1 MGVETRK
8 PPLPAPTESSTLQTS
23 GGSGEE
29 ADLATDISRR
39 TDHTSY
45 SVPEDGSPVTIP
57 TKKRRDSREKGRESG
72 LTHASQHSQ
81 TSLLIEYFE
90 GGKGPNVHSRP
101 SVRVKVTPS
110 AARKIKDTNEHVQVT
125 ASKGSRKPS
134 YTRRISLGPRS
145 TGERQATESPDDKS
159 ISSYTSAAE
168 ESSLAHR
175 YPPVEVEIVQRDQ
188 DSDLS
193 GPILA
198 REERYTHV
206 NPSDIS
212 SMPPDSMLEGN
223 TGSVT
228 PRRGS
233 RSTSREAVVTT
244 DTLKAPSRRRSRSLS
259 KERLAHKAMEKL
271 AARPREV
278 SREKHKHSSKTRS
291 RSGSHDQP
299 TEDVKSRRRRSSKG
313 YKEEELAS
321 GAESSLLTAS
331 QLSPR
336 RESGD
341 QYSFRS
347 GTSKSSINANPRLL
361 ETVENAIRRLIM
373 PELETLKQEQKMQQ
387 SRQKFD
393 RDSRGSMDSGRSGSR
408 TDLTRKL
415 SKHASAPDVSAK
427 PKVFLNRDEHNA
439 GTLLSG
445 DSIKGRKESRRDRY
459 SDSPSERRSERD
471 ISEETVIRD
480 GEKSSRKGSKEHRLR
495 DAAAGATAGG
505 ILTAAALNH
514 HDLKHHDSRSSIDRE
529 KRRRR
534 RSKGSRSR
542 SASIAESTEEI
553 FNKHDVPPM
562 PMRSDIHS
570 SDVTRDS
577 ILSEQTEGTLGT
589 LATLS
594 PSEERIHIAEIRQV
608 SRGSPREILSPAS
621 RTPTRTPQDIRRPGL
636 GTHHGNVAQGDLA
649 EAGPLNDRG
658 FRDDE
663 HHSRLTEAGIVGTAA
678 GKADLTAHNLSDRN
692 DLYDRR
698 EFTYQQES
706 RGLSPIQSVSS
717 RQESE
722 INRQSIGHKGSMPS
736 LKQHSKKGSAASMR
750 SLMSPVSVDMTRSN
764 RPKGINFEPGE
775 DVLAQLRDSEFAEG
789 EYSDKD
795 PAMDEWLEQ
804 EHEKNDRYRD
814 SGSYRDSMIDYKH
827 MTNYTDDSM
836 DAPYLDKVTAAQERR
851 TVAAGRNPD
860 YRSTPVAVESA
871 VASLLET
878 SVISS
883 KQGDRSFAGS
893 REQDR
898 TEADAERAMA
908 HGSREQLHEHQAKA
922 SSERLSAKDSPR
934 QSIAKSLDDREE
946 QIPMGASGL
955 PVADDPIPE
964 IGHGLHSDSEIS
976 TNPSIIQGPMGGY
989 QSDNLD
995 HWPNKATPPQVKRE
1009 FLSRSKDSSA
1019 HDSLKAAA
1027 AGFLSA
1033 ATLASGRGSAEEL
1046 EKARGMSIHDDHQ
1059 PRVQD
1064 EYETSTKSGFSPIRE
1079 PYMLGGGVPSPPK
1092 DEGYISGPQPG
1103 AGSPEISFRDAKA
1116 FNDRGLGGMSED
1128 EDPFISRGH
1137 DRHLSTNSHGL
1148 AHGMGSPL
1156 YDSATGAGIDRIQSK
1171 DIVALMDHVSDHSH
1185 PVIRSVPSYLL
1196 TRYQLT
1202 VRDAQRNARDT
1213 EILVTLVRS
1222 AAETRNYFE
1231 DMKKFIAE
1239 QDDILVDV
1247 GNKQHDRT
1255 IQKIVIGGPRPQP
1268 VGRSK
1273 YQRRSSTEDDAE
1285 DSPAKRRNVF
1295 RRVLKGLSSRN
1306 QDDIS
1311 KIEDM
1316 LVQLLGEVEDLK
1328 VAQGVRHGGEDT
1340 RADSLNSYN
1349 NNMRA
1354 AGPDGYEPEGQAGT
1368 GSTGQSGYFS
1378 NPPSREASAMRNRDS
1393 RRGSQNRVSTV
1404 LEADEELDPHEQE
1417 VLKNHDN
1424 QLLTPTRDNARA
1436 GSVPL
1441 GTPPQTQIQVGTQS
1455 NEHTPRTA
1463 TDKSRKHKS
1472 SSSSFFPKISRW
1484 SRTTASSFGDNL
1496 RNSMERRQQRP
1507 FSEASRSGEDLQQ
1520 YETNDHYD
1528 PIGDDR
1534 LRSNDS
1540 LENDDIARDMVQETR
1555 PPSPLIPSQVSE
1567 DPKYQAHRN
1576 SLNLQ
1581 HPQPRPGPTH
1591 RYQHHLE
1598 SQAQNFGSRSPI
1610 SPTSDTFGSDPT
1622 LARFVPGATNRYSGL
1637 AGHLSP
1643 ISDAGYSEKS
1653 GSGKAAAPPRP
1664 PKLKDDGPLIPSGPS
1679 RPPKV
1684 ASKDNRPTFASPLST
1699 EHLQPEQQRLSNGS
1713 AYDSVSQRSACRV
1726 KALELTVSHRRK
1738 THHALPLVLPCSASL
1753 LAQGLLPLLAAT
1765 AQIRKASSGID
1776 IVHRPIKYLHRT
1788 GRLTSRYMFNMHTA
1802 EPLILR
1808 AIDST
1813 IQREWSRYGRGKR
1826 GQ

>member
-29 ADLATDISRR
+29 ADLATDVSRR
-39 TDHTSY
+39 TDRTSY
-45 SVPEDGSPVTIP
+45 SIPEDGRPVTIP
-57 TKKRRDSREKGRESG
+57 TKKRRDSRDKGRESA
-72 LTHASQHSQ
+72 LAHASHHSQ

-110 AARKIKDTNEHVQVT
+110 AARKVKDTNEHVQVT

-134 YTRRISLGPRS
+134 YTRRISLGPHS
-145 TGERQATESPDDKS
+145 TGERQATESADDNS

-175 YPPVEVEIVQRDQ
+175 YPPVEVEIMHRDQ

-193 GPILA
+193 GPNLA

-212 SMPPDSMLEGN
+212 SMPPDSMLEGKA
-223 TGSVT
+223 GSVT
-228 PRRGS
+228 PRRAS
-233 RSTSREAVVTT
+233 RSTSRDAVVTA
-244 DTLKAPSRRRSRSLS
+244 DTLKTPSRRRSRSLS

-271 AARPREV
+271 AEKPRDV
-278 SREKHKHSSKTRS
+278 SSGKHQRSSKTRS
-291 RSGSHDQP
+291 RSVSNEQLA
-299 TEDVKSRRRRSSKG
+299 EDVKSRRRRSSKG
-313 YKEEELAS
+313 HREEELTS
-321 GAESSLLTAS
+321 GAESSLLTTS

-393 RDSRGSMDSGRSGSR
+393 RDSRGSMDSGRSVSR
-408 TDLTRKL
+408 TDLSRKL
-415 SKHASAPDVSAK
+415 SKHASAPDVSGK

-445 DSIKGRKESRRDRY
+445 DSVKGRKESRRDRT
-459 SDSPSERRSERD
+459 SNSPSERRSERD
-471 ISEETVIRD
+471 MSEETVIRD
-480 GEKSSRKGSKEHRLR
+480 GEIPSRKRSKEHRSR
-495 DAAAGATAGG
+495 DATAGAIAGG

-514 HDLKHHDSRSSIDRE
+514 HDLKHNDSRSSIDRE

-542 SASIAESTEEI
+542 SASIAESTEDI

-577 ILSEQTEGTLGT
+577 ILSEQTDV
-589 LATLS
+589 TLS
-594 PSEERIHIAEIRQV
+594 PSEERIHTAEIRQV

-621 RTPTRTPQDIRRPGL
+621 RTPTRTPQDTRRGGL
-636 GTHHGNVAQGDLA
+636 GTYHSNLSQGDLA
-649 EAGPLNDRG
+649 EASPRSNRSV
-658 FRDDE
+658 RDEE
-663 HHSRLTEAGIVGTAA
+663 HHSKMVETGVIGAAAGTA
-678 GKADLTAHNLSDRN
+678 GLTAHNLSDRN
-692 DLYDRR
+692 DQYDRH
-698 EFTYQQES
+698 EFAYQHES

-722 INRQSIGHKGSMPS
+722 INQQPFGHKGSLSS
-736 LKQHSKKGSAASMR
+736 LKQHLKTRSATSMR
-750 SLMSPVSVDMTRSN
+750 SLTSPVSVDMTRSN

-775 DVLAQLRDSEFAEG
+775 DVLAQLRDSKFTEG

-836 DAPYLDKVTAAQERR
+836 DAPYLDKVTAAQERQ
-851 TVAAGRNPD
+851 TVDAGRNPD

-898 TEADAERAMA
+898 MEGDTEREIAQ
-908 HGSREQLHEHQAKA
+908 GSKEQLHEHQTRS
-922 SSERLSAKDSPR
+922 SSERLYNYDRLSAKDSPR
-934 QSIAKSLDDREE
+934 QSIARSLDEREE
-946 QIPMGASGL
+946 HIPMGASGL
-955 PVADDPIPE
+955 PVADDPLPE

-995 HWPNKATPPQVKRE
+995 HWPNKPTPPQVKGE

-1033 ATLASGRGSAEEL
+1033 AALASGRGSVEEQGRSREL
-1046 EKARGMSIHDDHQ
+1046 SMHDDYQ
-1059 PRVQD
+1059 PRVHD
-1064 EYETSTKSGFSPIRE
+1064 EYETSTKHDSPIRDF
-1079 PYMLGGGVPSPPK
+1079 YMAGGGVPSPPK
-1092 DEGYISGPQPG
+1092 DEGYISGPHRG
-1103 AGSPEISFRDAKA
+1103 AASPEQRFKDAKA
-1116 FNDRGLGGMSED
+1116 FNDRGLDGMTED

-1137 DRHLSTNSHGL
+1137 GRHMSTNSHGL

-1156 YDSATGAGIDRIQSK
+1156 YDSATGDGIDRIQSK
-1171 DIVALMDHVSDHSH
+1171 DIVALMDHVSDYSYSYCS
-1185 PVIRSVPSYLL
+1185 SVPFYLL
-1196 TRYQLT
+1196 TKYQLT

-1222 AAETRNYFE
+1222 AAEMRNSFE
-1231 DMKKFIAE
+1231 EMKKFIAE
-1239 QDDILVDV
+1239 QDDILVDT

-1255 IQKIVIGGPRPQP
+1255 VQKIVLGGPRPQP
-1268 VGRSK
+1268 LGTPRF
-1273 YQRRSSTEDDAE
+1273 QRHSSTEDDAE

-1295 RRVLKGLSSRN
+1295 RRALKGLSSRN
-1306 QDDIS
+1306 QNDIG
-1311 KIEDM
+1311 KIEEM
-1316 LVQLLGEVEDLK
+1316 LVHLLGEVEGLK
-1328 VAQGVRHGGEDT
+1328 AAQGIRPSGGDA
-1340 RADSLNSYN
+1340 RADSLNSY

-1378 NPPSREASAMRNRDS
+1378 NPPSRETSAMRNRDS

-1404 LEADEELDPHEQE
+1404 LEADEELDQHEQE
-1417 VLKNHDN
+1417 ALDNHN
-1424 QLLTPTRDNARA
+1424 EQLLTPTREIARA

-1441 GTPPQTQIQVGTQS
+1441 GTPPQTQMLTGTQS
-1455 NEHTPRTA
+1455 NEHTPRTG

-1484 SRTTASSFGDNL
+1484 SRTTASSVGDNF
-1496 RNSMERRQQRP
+1496 RNSMDRRQQRP

-1528 PIGDDR
+1528 HRGDDR

-1540 LENDDIARDMVQETR
+1540 LENDDVARGVTQENR
-1555 PPSPLIPSQVSE
+1555 APSPLIPSQVSE
-1567 DPKYQAHRN
+1567 DPKYQAHRD

-1591 RYQHHLE
+1591 RFQHHLE

-1622 LARFVPGATNRYSGL
+1622 LARYIPGPTNRYSGL
-1637 AGHLSP
+1637 AGNLSP
-1643 ISDAGYSEKS
+1643 ISDAGYSDIS
-1653 GSGKAAAPPRP
+1653 AAGQAGAPPRP
-1664 PKLKDDGPLIPSGPS
+1664 PKVKDDGPLIPSSPS

-1684 ASKDNRPTFASPLST
+1684 ANKDNRPTFASPLST
-1699 EHLQPEQQRLSNGS
+1699 EHLQPEQRYSNGS
-1713 AYDSVSQRSACRV
+1713 AYDP
-1726 KALELTVSHRRK
+1726 VSHP
-1738 THHALPLVLPCSASL
+1738 LP
-1753 LAQGLLPLLAAT
+1753 
-1765 AQIRKASSGID
+1765 
-1776 IVHRPIKYLHRT
+1776 IV
-1788 GRLTSRYMFNMHTA
+1788 S
-1802 EPLILR
+1802 
-1808 AIDST
+1808 
-1813 IQREWSRYGRGKR
+1813 KR
-1826 GQ
+1826 IN

>member
-1 MGVETRK
+1 MGIETRK

-29 ADLATDISRR
+29 ADLATDVSRR
-39 TDHTSY
+39 TDRTSY
-45 SVPEDGSPVTIP
+45 SIPEDGSPVTIP
-57 TKKRRDSREKGRESG
+57 TKKRRGSRDKGREG
-72 LTHASQHSQ
+72 ALTHAAHHSQ

-125 ASKGSRKPS
+125 ASKGGRKPS
-134 YTRRISLGPRS
+134 YTRRISLGPHS
-145 TGERQATESPDDKS
+145 SGERQATESADDNS
-159 ISSYTSAAE
+159 LSSYTSAAE

-175 YPPVEVEIVQRDQ
+175 YPPVEVEIMHRDQ

-193 GPILA
+193 GPNLA

-212 SMPPDSMLEGN
+212 SMPPDSMLEGKA
-223 TGSVT
+223 GSVT

-233 RSTSREAVVTT
+233 RSTSRDAVIAI
-244 DTLKAPSRRRSRSLS
+244 DNLKTPSRRRSRSLS

-271 AARPREV
+271 AETPREV
-278 SREKHKHSSKTRS
+278 SAGKHKRHSKNRS
-291 RSGSHDQP
+291 RSVSNEQL

-313 YKEEELAS
+313 YRDEELAS
-321 GAESSLLTAS
+321 GAESSLLTTS

-387 SRQKFD
+387 SRQNFD
-393 RDSRGSMDSGRSGSR
+393 RDNRGSVDSGRSVSR
-408 TDLTRKL
+408 TDLSRKL
-415 SKHASAPDVSAK
+415 SKHASAPDVSGK
-427 PKVFLNRDEHNA
+427 PKVFLNRDENNA

-445 DSIKGRKESRRDRY
+445 DSIKGRKVSRRDRN

-471 ISEETVIRD
+471 MSEETVIRD
-480 GEKSSRKGSKEHRLR
+480 EEKPSRKRSKEHRLR
-495 DAAAGATAGG
+495 DGTAEAIAGG
-505 ILTAAALNH
+505 ILTAAALDH
-514 HDLKHHDSRSSIDRE
+514 HDLKHNDSRSSIDRE

-534 RSKGSRSR
+534 RSKGSHSR
-542 SASIAESTEEI
+542 SASNAESTEEI

-577 ILSEQTEGTLGT
+577 ILSELTER
-589 LATLS
+589 TLS

-621 RTPTRTPQDIRRPGL
+621 RTPTRTPQDTRRGGL
-636 GTHHGNVAQGDLA
+636 GTHHSNLSQGELA
-649 EAGPLNDRG
+649 AASPRSNRSFRDEEYHSKLVEAGV
-658 FRDDE
+658 
-663 HHSRLTEAGIVGTAA
+663 VGAAA
-678 GKADLTAHNLSDRN
+678 GTTGLTAHNLSDRN
-692 DLYDRR
+692 DQYDRH
-698 EFTYQQES
+698 EFAYQHEN

-722 INRQSIGHKGSMPS
+722 INRQSFGHKGSLSS
-736 LKQHSKKGSAASMR
+736 LKQHLKKDSAASMR
-750 SLMSPVSVDMTRSN
+750 SLTSPVSVDMTRSN

-775 DVLAQLRDSEFAEG
+775 DVLAQLRDSKFTEG

-836 DAPYLDKVTAAQERR
+836 DAPYLDKVAAAQERQ
-851 TVAAGRNPD
+851 TVDAGRNPD

-878 SVISS
+878 SVVSS
-883 KQGDRSFAGS
+883 KHRDRSFAGS

-898 TEADAERAMA
+898 TEADTEREVAQ
-908 HGSREQLHEHQAKA
+908 GSREQLHQHQTKL
-922 SSERLSAKDSPR
+922 SSERLFSYDRVSAKDSPR
-934 QSIAKSLDDREE
+934 QSIAKSLDEREE
-946 QIPMGASGL
+946 HISMGASGL

-964 IGHGLHSDSEIS
+964 IGHGLQSDSEIS

-995 HWPNKATPPQVKRE
+995 HWPNKATPPQSQGE
-1009 FLSRSKDSSA
+1009 FLSRSLDSSA
-1019 HDSLKAAA
+1019 QDSLKAAA

-1033 ATLASGRGSAEEL
+1033 AVLASGRGSIEEQKISR
-1046 EKARGMSIHDDHQ
+1046 EMSIHDNYKPKVHE
-1059 PRVQD
+1059 
-1064 EYETSTKSGFSPIRE
+1064 EYDANAQHDFSPIHE
-1079 PYMLGGGVPSPPK
+1079 SYMAGGSVPSPPK
-1092 DEGYISGPQPG
+1092 DEGYISGPQRG
-1103 AGSPEISFRDAKA
+1103 AATPEISFRDAKA
-1116 FNDRGLGGMSED
+1116 FNDRGLDGMTED
-1128 EDPFISRGH
+1128 EDPFVSRGH

-1156 YDSATGAGIDRIQSK
+1156 YDSATGGGIDRIQSK
-1171 DIVALMDHVSDHSH
+1171 DIVALMDH
-1185 PVIRSVPSYLL
+1185 
-1196 TRYQLT
+1196 LT

-1222 AAETRNYFE
+1222 AAEMRNSFE
-1231 DMKKFIAE
+1231 EMKRFIAE
-1239 QDDILVDV
+1239 QDDILVDT

-1255 IQKIVIGGPRPQP
+1255 VQKIVLGGPRPQP
-1268 VGRSK
+1268 LGMPK
-1273 YQRRSSTEDDAE
+1273 FQRHSSAEDDGE

-1295 RRVLKGLSSRN
+1295 RRALKGLSSRN
-1306 QDDIS
+1306 QNDIG
-1311 KIEDM
+1311 KIEEM
-1316 LVQLLGEVEDLK
+1316 LVHLLGEVEGLK
-1328 VAQGVRHGGEDT
+1328 AVQGVRPGGGDT
-1340 RADSLNSYN
+1340 RADSLNSYH
-1349 NNMRA
+1349 NMRA

-1404 LEADEELDPHEQE
+1404 LEADEELDPHEQAI
-1417 VLKNHDN
+1417 LDNNNN
-1424 QLLTPTRDNARA
+1424 QLLTPTRENARV

-1441 GTPPQTQIQVGTQS
+1441 GTPPQTQIPIGTQS
-1455 NEHTPRTA
+1455 NEHTPRTG

-1484 SRTTASSFGDNL
+1484 SKTTASSVGDNF
-1496 RNSMERRQQRP
+1496 RTSTDRRQHRP

-1528 PIGDDR
+1528 HHGDDR

-1540 LENDDIARDMVQETR
+1540 LENDGVGPDMAQENR

-1567 DPKYQAHRN
+1567 DPRYQAHRN

-1591 RYQHHLE
+1591 RFQHHLE

-1622 LARFVPGATNRYSGL
+1622 LARYVPGATNRYSGL
-1637 AGHLSP
+1637 AGNLSP
-1643 ISDAGYSEKS
+1643 ISDAGFSETS
-1653 GSGKAAAPPRP
+1653 RAEEAAAPPRP
-1664 PKLKDDGPLIPSGPS
+1664 PKVKDDGPLIPSAPS
-1679 RPPKV
+1679 RPPKI

-1699 EHLQPEQQRLSNGS
+1699 EHLQPEHRYSNGS
-1713 AYDSVSQRSACRV
+1713 AYDPAKGSPRSASSAAVQR
-1726 KALELTVSHRRK
+1726 KPTGPRPLT
-1738 THHALPLVLPCSASL
+1738 
-1753 LAQGLLPLLAAT
+1753 
-1765 AQIRKASSGID
+1765 SSGSYSPD
-1776 IVHRPIKYLHRT
+1776 KESVKRD
-1788 GRLTSRYMFNMHTA
+1788 RYRGSPN
-1802 EPLILR
+1802 PLPSSNE
-1808 AIDST
+1808 DVDF
-1813 IQREWSRYGRGKR
+1813 
-1826 GQ
+1826 

>member
-23 GGSGEE
+23 GGSAEE
-29 ADLATDISRR
+29 ADLATDVSRR
-39 TDHTSY
+39 TDRTSY
-45 SVPEDGSPVTIP
+45 SIPEDGSPVTIP
-57 TKKRRDSREKGRESG
+57 TKKRRDSREKGRESA
-72 LTHASQHSQ
+72 LTQASHHSQ

-134 YTRRISLGPRS
+134 YTRRISLGPHS
-145 TGERQATESPDDKS
+145 TGERQATDSADDKS

-175 YPPVEVEIVQRDQ
+175 YPPVEVEIMHRDR

-193 GPILA
+193 GPNIA

-223 TGSVT
+223 AGSVT

-233 RSTSREAVVTT
+233 RSTSRDAVVAI
-244 DTLKAPSRRRSRSLS
+244 DTLKTPSRRRSRSLS
-259 KERLAHKAMEKL
+259 KERLVHKAMEKV
-271 AARPREV
+271 AGRPRDV
-278 SREKHKHSSKTRS
+278 SGGKHKRSSKTRS
-291 RSGSHDQP
+291 RSVSSEQLA
-299 TEDVKSRRRRSSKG
+299 EDVKSTRRRSSKG
-313 YKEEELAS
+313 HKEDESAS
-321 GAESSLLTAS
+321 GVESSLPTTS

-393 RDSRGSMDSGRSGSR
+393 RESRGSLDSGRSSSH
-408 TDLTRKL
+408 TDLARKL

-445 DSIKGRKESRRDRY
+445 DSVKGRKESRRDRT
-459 SDSPSERRSERD
+459 SGSPSERRSERNM
-471 ISEETVIRD
+471 SEETVIRD
-480 GEKSSRKGSKEHRLR
+480 GEKPSRKRSKEHRLR
-495 DAAAGATAGG
+495 DTAAGATTGG

-514 HDLKHHDSRSSIDRE
+514 HDLKHNDSRSSIDRE

-542 SASIAESTEEI
+542 SESVAESTEEI

-562 PMRSDIHS
+562 PMRSEIHS

-577 ILSEQTEGTLGT
+577 ILSEQTDI
-589 LATLS
+589 TLS
-594 PSEERIHIAEIRQV
+594 PSEERIHTAEIRQV

-621 RTPTRTPQDIRRPGL
+621 RTPTRTPQDARRGGL
-636 GTHHGNVAQGDLA
+636 GTHHSNVSQGDLA
-649 EAGPLNDRG
+649 EASPRSNRS
-658 FRDDE
+658 FRDEE
-663 HHSRLTEAGIVGTAA
+663 HHSKLLEAGVVGAAAGTA
-678 GKADLTAHNLSDRN
+678 GLTAHNLSDRN
-692 DLYDRR
+692 DHYDRH
-698 EFTYQQES
+698 EFAYQHES

-722 INRQSIGHKGSMPS
+722 INRQSFGHQRSLSS
-736 LKQHSKKGSAASMR
+736 LKQHLKKGSSDSIR
-750 SLMSPVSVDMTRSN
+750 SLTSPVSVDMTRTN

-775 DVLAQLRDSEFAEG
+775 DVLAQLRDSKFTEG

-836 DAPYLDKVTAAQERR
+836 DAPHLDKVAAAQERQ
-851 TVAAGRNPD
+851 TVDAGRNPD

-893 REQDR
+893 RAQ
-898 TEADAERAMA
+898 
-908 HGSREQLHEHQAKA
+908 GSREQLHDPQSKL
-922 SSERLSAKDSPR
+922 SSERLYNYDRLSAKDSPR
-934 QSIAKSLDDREE
+934 QSIAKSLDEREE
-946 QIPMGASGL
+946 HIPMGASGL

-995 HWPNKATPPQVKRE
+995 HWPKQPTPPHAKGE
-1009 FLSRSKDSSA
+1009 FVSHSKDSSA

-1033 ATLASGRGSAEEL
+1033 AALASGRGSAGGQSKSREISTHSDRE
-1046 EKARGMSIHDDHQ
+1046 
-1059 PRVQD
+1059 PRAHD
-1064 EYETSTKSGFSPIRE
+1064 EYEANTKQGFSPIRE
-1079 PYMLGGGVPSPPK
+1079 SYMAGGSVPSPPK
-1092 DEGYISGPQPG
+1092 DEGYISGPHRG
-1103 AGSPEISFRDAKA
+1103 TASPEIRFRDAKA
-1116 FNDRGLGGMSED
+1116 FNERGVDGMTED

-1137 DRHLSTNSHGL
+1137 DRHLSTNSQGL

-1156 YDSATGAGIDRIQSK
+1156 YDSATGGGIDRIQSK
-1171 DIVALMDHVSDHSH
+1171 DIVALMDHVSDHSQLR
-1185 PVIRSVPSYLL
+1185 RSRVPLHLL
-1196 TRYQLT
+1196 TKCQLT

-1222 AAETRNYFE
+1222 AAEMRNSFE
-1231 DMKKFIAE
+1231 AMKKFIAD
-1239 QDDILVDV
+1239 QDDFLVET

-1255 IQKIVIGGPRPQP
+1255 VQKIVGGPRPQP
-1268 VGRSK
+1268 TGLPKS
-1273 YQRRSSTEDDAE
+1273 QRHSSAEDETE

-1295 RRVLKGLSSRN
+1295 RRALKGLSNRN
-1306 QDDIS
+1306 QNDIG
-1311 KIEDM
+1311 KIEEM
-1316 LVQLLGEVEDLK
+1316 LVHLLGEVEGLK
-1328 VAQGVRHGGEDT
+1328 AGQGIRPGGGDA
-1340 RADSLNSYN
+1340 RAESLDSY

-1404 LEADEELDPHEQE
+1404 LEADEEPDLLEQKAFQTE
-1417 VLKNHDN
+1417 ND
-1424 QLLTPTRDNARA
+1424 QLLTPTKENGRV

-1441 GTPPQTQIQVGTQS
+1441 GTPPQSQIPIGTQS
-1455 NEHTPRTA
+1455 NEHTPKTG

-1472 SSSSFFPKISRW
+1472 SNSSFFPKISRW
-1484 SRTTASSFGDNL
+1484 SRTTASSVGDNF
-1496 RNSMERRQQRP
+1496 RNSMDRRQQRP

-1528 PIGDDR
+1528 HHGDDR

-1540 LENDDIARDMVQETR
+1540 LENDQVTRDIAQETR
-1555 PPSPLIPSQVSE
+1555 PPSPLIPSHVSE

-1591 RYQHHLE
+1591 RFQHHLE
-1598 SQAQNFGSRSPI
+1598 SEAQNFGSRSPI

-1622 LARFVPGATNRYSGL
+1622 LARYVPGVTNRYSGL
-1637 AGHLSP
+1637 AGNLAP
-1643 ISDAGYSEKS
+1643 ISDGGYSETS
-1653 GSGKAAAPPRP
+1653 EAEQAAAPPRP
-1664 PKLKDDGPLIPSGPS
+1664 PKVKDDGPLIPSGPS
-1679 RPPKV
+1679 RPPKI

-1699 EHLQPEQQRLSNGS
+1699 EHLQPEQRYSNGS
-1713 AYDSVSQRSACRV
+1713 TYDPVSQS
-1726 KALELTVSHRRK
+1726 
-1738 THHALPLVLPCSASL
+1738 SL
-1753 LAQGLLPLLAAT
+1753 
-1765 AQIRKASSGID
+1765 S
-1776 IVHRPIKYLHRT
+1776 
-1788 GRLTSRYMFNMHTA
+1788 
-1802 EPLILR
+1802 LR
-1808 AIDST
+1808 A
-1813 IQREWSRYGRGKR
+1813 Y
-1826 GQ
+1826 

>member
-1 MGVETRK
+1 MGLETRK

-29 ADLATDISRR
+29 ADLATDVSRR
-39 TDHTSY
+39 TDRTSY
-45 SVPEDGSPVTIP
+45 SIPEDGSPVTIP
-57 TKKRRDSREKGRESG
+57 TKKRRDSRDKGRESAF
-72 LTHASQHSQ
+72 THASHHSQ

-110 AARKIKDTNEHVQVT
+110 AARKIKDKNEHVQVT
-125 ASKGSRKPS
+125 TSKGSRKPS
-134 YTRRISLGPRS
+134 YTRRISLGPHPS
-145 TGERQATESPDDKS
+145 GERQATESADDKS

-175 YPPVEVEIVQRDQ
+175 HPPVEIEIMQRDQ

-193 GPILA
+193 GLNLA

-212 SMPPDSMLEGN
+212 SMPPDSMLEGKV
-223 TGSVT
+223 GSVT

-233 RSTSREAVVTT
+233 RSTSRDVVVTT
-244 DTLKAPSRRRSRSLS
+244 DTLKTPSRRRSRSLS

-271 AARPREV
+271 AGKPQEV
-278 SREKHKHSSKTRS
+278 SGEKQKRSSKTRS
-291 RSGSHDQP
+291 RSGSSEQLA
-299 TEDVKSRRRRSSKG
+299 EDSKGRRRRSSKG
-313 YKEEELAS
+313 YREEEFTS
-321 GAESSLLTAS
+321 GADSSLLTAS

-393 RDSRGSMDSGRSGSR
+393 RDSRGSMDSGGSVSR
-408 TDLTRKL
+408 ADLSRKL
-415 SKHASAPDVSAK
+415 SKHASAPDVSGK
-427 PKVFLNRDEHNA
+427 PKVVLNRDEHSA

-445 DSIKGRKESRRDRY
+445 DSIKGRKESRRDKN

-471 ISEETVIRD
+471 MSEETVIRD
-480 GEKSSRKGSKEHRLR
+480 GDKPFRKRSKEHRLR
-495 DAAAGATAGG
+495 DAAAGGMAGG
-505 ILTAAALNH
+505 ILTAAAMDYHN
-514 HDLKHHDSRSSIDRE
+514 LKHNDSRSSIDRE

-534 RSKGSRSR
+534 RSKGSHSR

-577 ILSEQTEGTLGT
+577 ILSEQTDV
-589 LATLS
+589 TLS
-594 PSEERIHIAEIRQV
+594 PSEERIHIAEVRQV

-621 RTPTRTPQDIRRPGL
+621 RTPTRTPQDSRKGVL
-636 GTHHGNVAQGDLA
+636 GTHHSNLSPGDFA
-649 EAGPLNDRG
+649 DRS
-658 FRDDE
+658 FRNE
-663 HHSRLTEAGIVGTAA
+663 EQPTRLVEGDIIGAAAGTA
-678 GKADLTAHNLSDRN
+678 GLTAHDMSDRN
-692 DLYDRR
+692 DQYDRH
-698 EFTYQQES
+698 EFAYQQEN

-722 INRQSIGHKGSMPS
+722 ANRESFGPKGSLSS
-736 LKQHSKKGSAASMR
+736 LKQHLNKGSAASMR
-750 SLMSPVSVDMTRSN
+750 SLTSPVSVDMTRSN

-775 DVLAQLRDSEFAEG
+775 DVLAQLRDSKFSEG

-827 MTNYTDDSM
+827 MTNYRDDSM
-836 DAPYLDKVTAAQERR
+836 DAPHLDKVAAAQERQ
-851 TVAAGRNPD
+851 TVSAGRNPD
-860 YRSTPVAVESA
+860 YRGTPVAVESA

-883 KQGDRSFAGS
+883 KHGERSFAGS

-898 TEADAERAMA
+898 IEADAERETIQS
-908 HGSREQLHEHQAKA
+908 SRQQLHSHRTKL
-922 SSERLSAKDSPR
+922 SSEGLYDYDRLSAKDSPR
-934 QSIAKSLDDREE
+934 QSIAKSLDDP
-946 QIPMGASGL
+946 IPMGASGL

-995 HWPNKATPPQVKRE
+995 HWPKRPTPPQTKEE
-1009 FLSRSKDSSA
+1009 FLSHSKESSA

-1027 AGFLSA
+1027 ATFLSA
-1033 ATLASGRGSAEEL
+1033 AALASGRGSAEEQGKSR
-1046 EKARGMSIHDDHQ
+1046 EISIRDEVQ
-1059 PRVQD
+1059 PRAHD
-1064 EYETSTKSGFSPIRE
+1064 EYEANPKHDFSPIRE
-1079 PYMLGGGVPSPPK
+1079 PYMARGSVPSPPK
-1092 DEGYISGPQPG
+1092 DEGYMSGPQRG
-1103 AGSPEISFRDAKA
+1103 AASPEIRFRDAKA
-1116 FNDRGLGGMSED
+1116 FNEHGADGMTED
-1128 EDPFISRGH
+1128 GDPFISGGH

-1156 YDSATGAGIDRIQSK
+1156 YDSATGGGIDRIQSK
-1171 DIVALMDHVSDHSH
+1171 DIVALMDHVSDDSH
-1185 PVIRSVPSYLL
+1185 LCNPSLPLYSL
-1196 TRYQLT
+1196 TADQLT

-1222 AAETRNYFE
+1222 AAEMRNSFE
-1231 DMKKFIAE
+1231 EMKRFITE
-1239 QDDILVDV
+1239 QDDLLVDV

-1255 IQKIVIGGPRPQP
+1255 VQKIMVGGPRPQP
-1268 VGRSK
+1268 PGAPRI
-1273 YQRRSSTEDDAE
+1273 QRHSSAEDDTE
-1285 DSPAKRRNVF
+1285 DSPAKRRSVF
-1295 RRVLKGLSSRN
+1295 RRALKGLSSRN
-1306 QDDIS
+1306 QNDIG
-1311 KIEDM
+1311 KIEEM
-1316 LVQLLGEVEDLK
+1316 LVHLLGEVEGLK
-1328 VAQGVRHGGEDT
+1328 AVQGVRPGGGDA
-1340 RADSLNSYN
+1340 RADSLNSY

-1404 LEADEELDPHEQE
+1404 LEADEEIDQHEHE
-1417 VLKNHDN
+1417 VLNNHND
-1424 QLLTPTRDNARA
+1424 QLLTPTREKARA

-1441 GTPPQTQIQVGTQS
+1441 GTPPQAQFPTGTQS
-1455 NEHTPRTA
+1455 NEHTPRTG

-1484 SRTTASSFGDNL
+1484 SRTTASSVGDNL
-1496 RNSMERRQQRP
+1496 RNSMDRRQQRP
-1507 FSEASRSGEDLQQ
+1507 FSEASRSGEELQQ
-1520 YETNDHYD
+1520 YGTNDHYD
-1528 PIGDDR
+1528 HHGDDR

-1540 LENDDIARDMVQETR
+1540 LQNDNVRRDTPQENR
-1555 PPSPLIPSQVSE
+1555 PPSPLIPSQISE

-1591 RYQHHLE
+1591 RFQHHLE
-1598 SQAQNFGSRSPI
+1598 SQAQNFGSRSPV

-1622 LARFVPGATNRYSGL
+1622 LARYIPGATNRSSGL
-1637 AGHLSP
+1637 ASTLAP
-1643 ISDAGYSEKS
+1643 ISDAGYSEAS
-1653 GSGKAAAPPRP
+1653 FTEPAAAPPRP
-1664 PKLKDDGPLIPSGPS
+1664 PKVKDDGPLIPPGPS
-1679 RPPKV
+1679 RPPKI
-1684 ASKDNRPTFASPLST
+1684 ASKDSRPKFASPLST
-1699 EHLQPEQQRLSNGS
+1699 EHLQPEQRYSNGS
-1713 AYDSVSQRSACRV
+1713 AYDPVSY
-1726 KALELTVSHRRK
+1726 
-1738 THHALPLVLPCSASL
+1738 P
-1753 LAQGLLPLLAAT
+1753 LLP
-1765 AQIRKASSGID
+1765 D
-1776 IVHRPIKYLHRT
+1776 
-1788 GRLTSRYMFNMHTA
+1788 SRNI
-1802 EPLILR
+1802 E
-1808 AIDST
+1808 
-1813 IQREWSRYGRGKR
+1813 
-1826 GQ
+1826 

>member
-1 MGVETRK
+1 MGIETRK

-29 ADLATDISRR
+29 ADLATDVSRR
-39 TDHTSY
+39 TDRTSY
-45 SVPEDGSPVTIP
+45 SIPEDGSPVTIP
-57 TKKRRDSREKGRESG
+57 TKKRRDSRDKGRESA
-72 LTHASQHSQ
+72 LTHASHHSQ

-134 YTRRISLGPRS
+134 YTRRISLGQHS
-145 TGERQATESPDDKS
+145 TGERQATESADDKS

-175 YPPVEVEIVQRDQ
+175 YPPVEVEIMHRDQ

-193 GPILA
+193 GLNLA

-212 SMPPDSMLEGN
+212 SMPPDSMLEGKA
-223 TGSVT
+223 GSVT

-233 RSTSREAVVTT
+233 RSTSRDAVVTT
-244 DTLKAPSRRRSRSLS
+244 DTLKTPSRRRSRSLS

-271 AARPREV
+271 VERPREV
-278 SREKHKHSSKTRS
+278 SGGKHKRSSKTRS
-291 RSGSHDQP
+291 RSGSNEQLV
-299 TEDVKSRRRRSSKG
+299 EDVNSRRRRSSKG
-313 YKEEELAS
+313 YREEELAS
-321 GAESSLLTAS
+321 GAESSLLTTS

-393 RDSRGSMDSGRSGSR
+393 RDSRGSVDSGRSVSH
-408 TDLTRKL
+408 TELSRKL
-415 SKHASAPDVSAK
+415 SKHASAPDVSGK

-445 DSIKGRKESRRDRY
+445 DSIKGRKESRRDRK

-471 ISEETVIRD
+471 MSEETVIRD
-480 GEKSSRKGSKEHRLR
+480 GEKPSRKRSKEHRLK
-495 DAAAGATAGG
+495 DTTAGAIAGG

-514 HDLKHHDSRSSIDRE
+514 HDLKHNDSRSSMDRE

-534 RSKGSRSR
+534 RSKGSHSR

-562 PMRSDIHS
+562 PMRSDIQS
-570 SDVTRDS
+570 SEVTRDS
-577 ILSEQTEGTLGT
+577 ILSEQTDGTLGT
-589 LATLS
+589 LRTLS
-594 PSEERIHIAEIRQV
+594 PSEERIHTAEIRQV

-621 RTPTRTPQDIRRPGL
+621 RTPTRTPQDARRGGL
-636 GTHHGNVAQGDLA
+636 GTYHSNLSQGDLA
-649 EAGPLNDRG
+649 EASPHSNRS

-663 HHSRLTEAGIVGTAA
+663 HHSKLVEAGVVGAVAGTA
-678 GKADLTAHNLSDRN
+678 GLTAHNLSDRN
-692 DLYDRR
+692 DQYDRHG
-698 EFTYQQES
+698 FAYQQES

-722 INRQSIGHKGSMPS
+722 INRQSFGHKGSLSS
-736 LKQHSKKGSAASMR
+736 LKQPLKKDSAASMR
-750 SLMSPVSVDMTRSN
+750 SLASPVSVDMTRSN

-775 DVLAQLRDSEFAEG
+775 DVLAQLRDSKFTEG

-836 DAPYLDKVTAAQERR
+836 DAPYLDKVAAAQERH
-851 TVAAGRNPD
+851 TVGVGRNPD

-883 KQGDRSFAGS
+883 KQEDRSYAGS
-893 REQDR
+893 REQER
-898 TEADAERAMA
+898 VEADAEREVAQN
-908 HGSREQLHEHQAKA
+908 SREQQHEHQTKS
-922 SSERLSAKDSPR
+922 SSEKHYSYDRLSAKDSPR
-934 QSIAKSLDDREE
+934 QSIARSLDEREE
-946 QIPMGASGL
+946 HIPMGASGL

-989 QSDNLD
+989 QNDNLD
-995 HWPNKATPPQVKRE
+995 HWPNKPTPPQAKGE
-1009 FLSRSKDSSA
+1009 FLSPSKDSSA
-1019 HDSLKAAA
+1019 QDSLKAAA
-1027 AGFLSA
+1027 AGFLNA
-1033 ATLASGRGSAEEL
+1033 ATLASGRGSLEEQGKSR
-1046 EKARGMSIHDDHQ
+1046 EMSIHDDYQ
-1059 PRVQD
+1059 PRFHD
-1064 EYETSTKSGFSPIRE
+1064 DYETNAKHDFSPVRE
-1079 PYMLGGGVPSPPK
+1079 TYMAGGRVPSPPK
-1092 DEGYISGPQPG
+1092 DEGYISGPQRG
-1103 AGSPEISFRDAKA
+1103 AASPEIRFRDAKA
-1116 FNDRGLGGMSED
+1116 FNDRGRDGMTED

-1156 YDSATGAGIDRIQSK
+1156 YDSATGGGIDRIQSK
-1171 DIVALMDHVSDHSH
+1171 DIVALMDH
-1185 PVIRSVPSYLL
+1185 
-1196 TRYQLT
+1196 LT

-1222 AAETRNYFE
+1222 AAEMRNSFE
-1231 DMKKFIAE
+1231 EMKKFIAE
-1239 QDDILVDV
+1239 QDDLLVDV

-1255 IQKIVIGGPRPQP
+1255 IQKIVVGGPRPQP
-1268 VGRSK
+1268 LGPPK

-1295 RRVLKGLSSRN
+1295 RRALKGLSSRN
-1306 QDDIS
+1306 QNDIG
-1311 KIEDM
+1311 KIEEM
-1316 LVQLLGEVEDLK
+1316 LVHLLGEVEGLK
-1328 VAQGVRHGGEDT
+1328 AVQGVRPAGGGDN
-1340 RADSLNSYN
+1340 RADSLNSY

-1404 LEADEELDPHEQE
+1404 LEADEEPEPHEQGI
-1417 VLKNHDN
+1417 LDNHN
-1424 QLLTPTRDNARA
+1424 EQLLTPTRENARA

-1441 GTPPQTQIQVGTQS
+1441 GTPPQTQVPNGTQS
-1455 NEHTPRTA
+1455 NEHTPRTG

-1484 SRTTASSFGDNL
+1484 SRTTASSVGDNF
-1496 RNSMERRQQRP
+1496 RNSMDRRQQRP
-1507 FSEASRSGEDLQQ
+1507 FSEASRSGEDLQP

-1528 PIGDDR
+1528 HHGDDR
-1534 LRSNDS
+1534 IRSNDS
-1540 LENDDIARDMVQETR
+1540 LENDDVVRDVAQENR
-1555 PPSPLIPSQVSE
+1555 PPSPLIPSEVSE

-1591 RYQHHLE
+1591 RFQHHLE

-1622 LARFVPGATNRYSGL
+1622 LARYVPGAINRYSGL
-1637 AGHLSP
+1637 AGNLSP
-1643 ISDAGYSEKS
+1643 ISDAGHSETS
-1653 GSGKAAAPPRP
+1653 GAEQASAPPRP
-1664 PKLKDDGPLIPSGPS
+1664 PKVKDDGPLIPSGPS
-1679 RPPKV
+1679 RPPKL
-1684 ASKDNRPTFASPLST
+1684 ASKDSRPTFASPLST
-1699 EHLQPEQQRLSNGS
+1699 EHLQPEQRYSNGS
-1713 AYDSVSQRSACRV
+1713 AYDTAKDSPRSTSGAAMQRKPTGPRPI
-1726 KALELTVSHRRK
+1726 T
-1738 THHALPLVLPCSASL
+1738 
-1753 LAQGLLPLLAAT
+1753 
-1765 AQIRKASSGID
+1765 SSGSYSPD
-1776 IVHRPIKYLHRT
+1776 KESVKRN
-1788 GRLTSRYMFNMHTA
+1788 RY
-1802 EPLILR
+1802 
-1808 AIDST
+1808 
-1813 IQREWSRYGRGKR
+1813 RGSPN
-1826 GQ
+1826 QIPSPTEEADF

>member
-29 ADLATDISRR
+29 ADLATDVSRR
-39 TDHTSY
+39 TDRTSY
-45 SVPEDGSPVTIP
+45 SLPEDGSPLTIP
-57 TKKRRDSREKGRESG
+57 TKKRRGSHDKGRESA
-72 LTHASQHSQ
+72 LAHASHHSQ

-90 GGKGPNVHSRP
+90 GGKEPNVHSRP

-125 ASKGSRKPS
+125 TSKGSRKPS
-134 YTRRISLGPRS
+134 YTRRISLGPHS
-145 TGERQATESPDDKS
+145 TREKQATESADDKS

-175 YPPVEVEIVQRDQ
+175 YPPPVEVEIMHRDQ

-193 GPILA
+193 GPSLA

-212 SMPPDSMLEGN
+212 SMPPDSMLEGQAGN
-223 TGSVT
+223 VT

-233 RSTSREAVVTT
+233 RSTSRDAVVTT
-244 DTLKAPSRRRSRSLS
+244 DTLKTPSRRRSRSLS

-271 AARPREV
+271 AGRPREV
-278 SREKHKHSSKTRS
+278 SGGKHKRSSKTRS
-291 RSGSHDQP
+291 RSVSNEQLA
-299 TEDVKSRRRRSSKG
+299 EDVKSRRRRSSKG
-313 YKEEELAS
+313 YKEEESAS

-393 RDSRGSMDSGRSGSR
+393 RDNRGSVDSGRSVSH
-408 TDLTRKL
+408 TDLSRKL
-415 SKHASAPDVSAK
+415 SKHASAPDVSGK
-427 PKVFLNRDEHNA
+427 PKVFLNRDEHNV
-439 GTLLSG
+439 GTLLAG
-445 DSIKGRKESRRDRY
+445 DSIKGRKESRRDRN
-459 SDSPSERRSERD
+459 SDSPPERRSERGM
-471 ISEETVIRD
+471 SEETVIRD
-480 GEKSSRKGSKEHRLR
+480 GQEPSRKRSKEHRLR
-495 DAAAGATAGG
+495 DGATGALTGG
-505 ILTAAALNH
+505 ILTAAALDH
-514 HDLKHHDSRSSIDRE
+514 HDLKHNDSRTSIDRE

-534 RSKGSRSR
+534 RSKGSHSR
-542 SASIAESTEEI
+542 SASIAESTEDI

-562 PMRSDIHS
+562 PMRSDIHT

-577 ILSEQTEGTLGT
+577 ILSEQTDV
-589 LATLS
+589 TLS

-621 RTPTRTPQDIRRPGL
+621 KTATRTSQDTRRGGL
-636 GTHHGNVAQGDLA
+636 GTHHSNLSQGDLVETSPRSNRSTCDEEHHLKLV
-649 EAGPLNDRG
+649 EAGVVG
-658 FRDDE
+658 
-663 HHSRLTEAGIVGTAA
+663 AAAGTA
-678 GKADLTAHNLSDRN
+678 GLTAHNLSDRN
-692 DLYDRR
+692 DQYDRH
-698 EFTYQQES
+698 EFAYQHEN

-722 INRQSIGHKGSMPS
+722 INRQSVGHRGSLTS
-736 LKQHSKKGSAASMR
+736 LKQHLKKGSAASMR
-750 SLMSPVSVDMTRSN
+750 SLASPVSVDMTRSN

-775 DVLAQLRDSEFAEG
+775 DVLAQLRDSKFTEG

-836 DAPYLDKVTAAQERR
+836 DAPYLDKVTAAQERQ
-851 TVAAGRNPD
+851 TVGAGRNPD
-860 YRSTPVAVESA
+860 YRSTPLAVESA

-878 SVISS
+878 SVLSS

-898 TEADAERAMA
+898 MEIDAEREIAQDSK
-908 HGSREQLHEHQAKA
+908 GEQLHEHQTKS
-922 SSERLSAKDSPR
+922 SSERLYSYDRLSAKDSPR
-934 QSIAKSLDDREE
+934 QSIAKSLDEREE
-946 QIPMGASGL
+946 HVPMGASGL

-989 QSDNLD
+989 QSDNRD
-995 HWPNKATPPQVKRE
+995 HWPNKPTPPQSKGE

-1033 ATLASGRGSAEEL
+1033 AALASARSSVEEQGKSG
-1046 EKARGMSIHDDHQ
+1046 EIPKHDHYK
-1059 PRVQD
+1059 PLVHN
-1064 EYETSTKSGFSPIRE
+1064 EYDTNAKLGFSPIRA
-1079 PYMLGGGVPSPPK
+1079 PYMADGRVPSPPK
-1092 DEGYISGPQPG
+1092 DEGYISGPQRG
-1103 AGSPEISFRDAKA
+1103 AGSPELSFRDAKA
-1116 FNDRGLGGMSED
+1116 FNDRGLDGMTED
-1128 EDPFISRGH
+1128 EDPFVSRGH
-1137 DRHLSTNSHGL
+1137 DRHLSSNSHGL

-1156 YDSATGAGIDRIQSK
+1156 YDSATGGGMDRIQSK
-1171 DIVALMDHVSDHSH
+1171 DIVALMDHVRDHSH
-1185 PVIRSVPSYLL
+1185 SCLSSVLFYSL
-1196 TRYQLT
+1196 TKYQLT

-1222 AAETRNYFE
+1222 AAEMRNSFE
-1231 DMKKFIAE
+1231 EMKKFIAA
-1239 QDDILVDV
+1239 QDDILVDT

-1255 IQKIVIGGPRPQP
+1255 IQKIVLGGPRPQP
-1268 VGRSK
+1268 LGAPK
-1273 YQRRSSTEDDAE
+1273 FQRRSSGEDDAE
-1285 DSPAKRRNVF
+1285 DEPAKKRNVF
-1295 RRVLKGLSSRN
+1295 RRALKGLSSHN
-1306 QDDIS
+1306 QNDIG
-1311 KIEDM
+1311 KIEEM
-1316 LVQLLGEVEDLK
+1316 LVHLLGEVEGLK
-1328 VAQGVRHGGEDT
+1328 AVQGVRPGGGDT
-1340 RADSLNSYN
+1340 RADSLNLYN
-1349 NNMRA
+1349 EMRA

-1417 VLKNHDN
+1417 VLDNHN
-1424 QLLTPTRDNARA
+1424 HQLLTPTKENARA

-1441 GTPPQTQIQVGTQS
+1441 DTPPQSQIPTGTQS
-1455 NEHTPRTA
+1455 NEHTPKTG

-1484 SRTTASSFGDNL
+1484 SRTTASSVGENF
-1496 RNSMERRQQRP
+1496 RNSTDRRQQRP
-1507 FSEASRSGEDLQQ
+1507 FSEGSRSGEDLQQ

-1528 PIGDDR
+1528 HHGDDR
-1534 LRSNDS
+1534 LRSSNS
-1540 LENDDIARDMVQETR
+1540 LEKDDVARDVAPGNR

-1591 RYQHHLE
+1591 RFQRHLE

-1622 LARFVPGATNRYSGL
+1622 LARYDPGATNRYSGL
-1637 AGHLSP
+1637 AGTLSP
-1643 ISDAGYSEKS
+1643 ISDAGYSETS
-1653 GSGKAAAPPRP
+1653 RAEQAPAPPRP
-1664 PKLKDDGPLIPSGPS
+1664 PKVKDDGPLIPSSPS

-1684 ASKDNRPTFASPLST
+1684 ASKDNRPAFASPLST
-1699 EHLQPEQQRLSNGS
+1699 EHLQPEQRYSNGS
-1713 AYDSVSQRSACRV
+1713 TYDPVSR
-1726 KALELTVSHRRK
+1726 
-1738 THHALPLVLPCSASL
+1738 
-1753 LAQGLLPLLAAT
+1753 PLLV
-1765 AQIRKASSGID
+1765 ISKHVD
-1776 IVHRPIKYLHRT
+1776 
-1788 GRLTSRYMFNMHTA
+1788 
-1802 EPLILR
+1802 
-1808 AIDST
+1808 
-1813 IQREWSRYGRGKR
+1813 
-1826 GQ
+1826 

>member
-1 MGVETRK
+1 MVVDTRK

-29 ADLATDISRR
+29 ADLATDVSRR

-45 SVPEDGSPVTIP
+45 SIPEDGSPVTIP
-57 TKKRRDSREKGRESG
+57 TKKRRDSRDKGRESG
-72 LTHASQHSQ
+72 LAHASHHSQ

-90 GGKGPNVHSRP
+90 GGKGPSVHSRP

-110 AARKIKDTNEHVQVT
+110 SARKIKDTNEHVQVT
-125 ASKGSRKPS
+125 TSKGSRKPS
-134 YTRRISLGPRS
+134 YTRRISLGPHS
-145 TGERQATESPDDKS
+145 SGERQATESADDKS

-175 YPPVEVEIVQRDQ
+175 YPPVEVEIMHRDH
-188 DSDLS
+188 DSEPS
-193 GPILA
+193 VPNLA

-206 NPSDIS
+206 NASDIS
-212 SMPPDSMLEGN
+212 SMPPDSMLEGK

-233 RSTSREAVVTT
+233 RSTSRDAVVAI
-244 DTLKAPSRRRSRSLS
+244 DTLKTPSRRRSRSLS
-259 KERLAHKAMEKL
+259 KERLVHKAMEKVS
-271 AARPREV
+271 AKPRDV
-278 SREKHKHSSKTRS
+278 SGGKHKRSSKTRS
-291 RSGSHDQP
+291 RSVSNEQLVD
-299 TEDVKSRRRRSSKG
+299 DVKSRRRRSSKG
-313 YKEEELAS
+313 LKEDELPS
-321 GAESSLLTAS
+321 GAESSLLTTS

-373 PELETLKQEQKMQQ
+373 PELESLKQEQKMQQ
-387 SRQKFD
+387 SRQRFE
-393 RDSRGSMDSGRSGSR
+393 RDSRGSVDSGRSVSH
-408 TDLTRKL
+408 TDLSRKL

-445 DSIKGRKESRRDRY
+445 DSTEGRKESRRDRH
-459 SDSPSERRSERD
+459 SNSPLERRSERNV
-471 ISEETVIRD
+471 SEETVIRD
-480 GEKSSRKGSKEHRLR
+480 GEKPSRKRSKEHRLR
-495 DAAAGATAGG
+495 DAAGGAIAGEV
-505 ILTAAALNH
+505 LTAAALNH
-514 HDLKHHDSRSSIDRE
+514 HNLKHNDSRSSIDRE

-577 ILSEQTEGTLGT
+577 IRSEQTDV
-589 LATLS
+589 TLS
-594 PSEERIHIAEIRQV
+594 PSEELIHTAEIRQV

-621 RTPTRTPQDIRRPGL
+621 RTPTRTPQETRKAGPGA
-636 GTHHGNVAQGDLA
+636 HHSNLSQGDLA
-649 EAGPLNDRG
+649 DASPRSNRG
-658 FRDDE
+658 VRDDE
-663 HHSRLTEAGIVGTAA
+663 PHSKLVDAGVVGVAAGIA
-678 GKADLTAHNLSDRN
+678 GLTAHNLSDRQ
-692 DLYDRR
+692 DQYDRHVNA
-698 EFTYQQES
+698 YQHES

-722 INRQSIGHKGSMPS
+722 INRQSFGPRGSLSS
-736 LKQHSKKGSAASMR
+736 LKQHIRKGSPDSTR
-750 SLMSPVSVDMTRSN
+750 SLTSPVSVDMTRSN

-775 DVLAQLRDSEFAEG
+775 DVLAQLRDSKFTEG

-836 DAPYLDKVTAAQERR
+836 DAPYLDKVTAAQERQ
-851 TVAAGRNPD
+851 TVDAGRNPD

-883 KQGDRSFAGS
+883 KQGDRSVAGS
-893 REQDR
+893 REQSR
-898 TEADAERAMA
+898 MEADAERVVAQ
-908 HGSREQLHEHQAKA
+908 GSREQLHEPQTK
-922 SSERLSAKDSPR
+922 SSSGRLYSYDRLSAKDSPR
-934 QSIAKSLDDREE
+934 QSIARSLDEPEE
-946 QIPMGASGL
+946 HIPMGASGL

-989 QSDNLD
+989 QSDSLD
-995 HWPNKATPPQVKRE
+995 HWPNKPTPPLAKGE
-1009 FLSRSKDSSA
+1009 FLTRSKDSSA

-1027 AGFLSA
+1027 ATFLSA
-1033 ATLASGRGSAEEL
+1033 AALASRRGSDEEQGKSR
-1046 EKARGMSIHDDHQ
+1046 EISTHDDYE
-1059 PRVQD
+1059 PRAHD
-1064 EYETSTKSGFSPIRE
+1064 DYEARAKPDFSPIRE
-1079 PYMLGGGVPSPPK
+1079 SYMAGGGTHSPPK
-1092 DEGYISGPQPG
+1092 DEGYISGPHRG
-1103 AGSPEISFRDAKA
+1103 ATSPEISFKDAKS
-1116 FNDRGLGGMSED
+1116 FNGRGPDGIAED
-1128 EDPFISRGH
+1128 DDPFISRGH
-1137 DRHLSTNSHGL
+1137 DRHLSDNSHGL

-1156 YDSATGAGIDRIQSK
+1156 YDSATGGGMDRIQSK
-1171 DIVALMDHVSDHSH
+1171 DIVALMDHVSEYISSS
-1185 PVIRSVPSYLL
+1185 RSSMPSFLL
-1196 TRYQLT
+1196 THYQLT

-1222 AAETRNYFE
+1222 AAEMRNSFE
-1231 DMKKFIAE
+1231 EMKRFIAD
-1239 QDDILVDV
+1239 QDDFLIDT
-1247 GNKQHDRT
+1247 GNKQHERT
-1255 IQKIVIGGPRPQP
+1255 VQKIVGGPRPQP
-1268 VGRSK
+1268 MGLPK
-1273 YQRRSSTEDDAE
+1273 FQRHSSTEDETE

-1295 RRVLKGLSSRN
+1295 RRALKGLSSRN
-1306 QDDIS
+1306 QNDIG
-1311 KIEDM
+1311 KIEEM
-1316 LVQLLGEVEDLK
+1316 LVHLLGEVEGLK
-1328 VAQGVRHGGEDT
+1328 AVQGIRPSGADA
-1340 RADSLNSYN
+1340 RADSLSSY

-1404 LEADEELDPHEQE
+1404 LEADEELDLHDQE
-1417 VLKNHDN
+1417 NLDNHND
-1424 QLLTPTRDNARA
+1424 QLLTPTKENTRA

-1441 GTPPQTQIQVGTQS
+1441 GTPPQAQMPTGTQS
-1455 NEHTPRTA
+1455 NEHTPRTG

-1484 SRTTASSFGDNL
+1484 SRTTASSVGDNF
-1496 RNSMERRQQRP
+1496 RNSIDRRQQRP

-1528 PIGDDR
+1528 PRGDDH

-1540 LENDDIARDMVQETR
+1540 LENDHVTRDVAQEDR

-1591 RYQHHLE
+1591 RFQHHLE

-1622 LARFVPGATNRYSGL
+1622 LARYVPGVTNRYSGL
-1637 AGHLSP
+1637 AGNLAP
-1643 ISDAGYSEKS
+1643 ISDAGFSETS
-1653 GSGKAAAPPRP
+1653 GADKAAAPPRP
-1664 PKLKDDGPLIPSGPS
+1664 PKVKDDGPLIPSSPS
-1679 RPPKV
+1679 RPPKM
-1684 ASKDNRPTFASPLST
+1684 ANKDNRPAFASPLST
-1699 EHLQPEQQRLSNGS
+1699 EHLQPEQRYSNGS
-1713 AYDSVSQRSACRV
+1713 AYDPVSIV
-1726 KALELTVSHRRK
+1726 PDL
-1738 THHALPLVLPCSASL
+1738 
-1753 LAQGLLPLLAAT
+1753 
-1765 AQIRKASSGID
+1765 IRP
-1776 IVHRPIKYLHRT
+1776 H
-1788 GRLTSRYMFNMHTA
+1788 
-1802 EPLILR
+1802 
-1808 AIDST
+1808 
-1813 IQREWSRYGRGKR
+1813 
-1826 GQ
+1826 

>member
-29 ADLATDISRR
+29 ADLATNVSRR
-39 TDHTSY
+39 TDRTSY
-45 SVPEDGSPVTIP
+45 SIPEDGSPVTIP
-57 TKKRRDSREKGRESG
+57 TKKRRDSRDKGRESAP
-72 LTHASQHSQ
+72 THASQHSQ

-90 GGKGPNVHSRP
+90 GGKGPNVHTRP

-134 YTRRISLGPRS
+134 YTRRISLGPHS
-145 TGERQATESPDDKS
+145 AGERHATESADDKS

-168 ESSLAHR
+168 ESSLSHR
-175 YPPVEVEIVQRDQ
+175 YPPVEVEIMHRDQ
-188 DSDLS
+188 DSELS
-193 GPILA
+193 GPNLA

-212 SMPPDSMLEGN
+212 SMPPDSMLEGKA
-223 TGSVT
+223 GSVT

-233 RSTSREAVVTT
+233 RSTSRDAVVTA
-244 DTLKAPSRRRSRSLS
+244 DTLKTPSRRRSRSLS

-271 AARPREV
+271 AGKPREV
-278 SREKHKHSSKTRS
+278 STGKHQRSSKTRS
-291 RSGSHDQP
+291 RSVSNEQLA
-299 TEDVKSRRRRSSKG
+299 EDVKSRRRRSSRG
-313 YKEEELAS
+313 YREEEVTS
-321 GAESSLLTAS
+321 GAESSLLTTS

-393 RDSRGSMDSGRSGSR
+393 RDSRGSVDSGRSVSG
-408 TDLTRKL
+408 TDLSRKL
-415 SKHASAPDVSAK
+415 SKHASAPDVSGK

-471 ISEETVIRD
+471 MSEETVIRD
-480 GEKSSRKGSKEHRLR
+480 GEKHSRKRSKEHRSR
-495 DAAAGATAGG
+495 DAAAGAVAGG
-505 ILTAAALNH
+505 ILTAAALDY
-514 HDLKHHDSRSSIDRE
+514 HDLKHNDSKSSIDRE

-534 RSKGSRSR
+534 RSKGSHSR

-577 ILSEQTEGTLGT
+577 ILSQKTDV
-589 LATLS
+589 TLS
-594 PSEERIHIAEIRQV
+594 PSEELIHTAQTAEIRQV
-608 SRGSPREILSPAS
+608 SRGSPREILSPAP
-621 RTPTRTPQDIRRPGL
+621 RTPTRTPQDTRRGGL
-636 GTHHGNVAQGDLA
+636 GTHHSNLSQGELA
-649 EAGPLNDRG
+649 EASPRSNRSI
-658 FRDDE
+658 REEE
-663 HHSRLTEAGIVGTAA
+663 HHSKLMEASALGAAATTA
-678 GKADLTAHNLSDRN
+678 GLTAQNLADRN
-692 DLYDRR
+692 DQYDRHG
-698 EFTYQQES
+698 FAYQHES

-722 INRQSIGHKGSMPS
+722 INRQSFGHKGSLPS
-736 LKQHSKKGSAASMR
+736 LKQHMKKGSAASMR
-750 SLMSPVSVDMTRSN
+750 SLTSPASVDMTRSN

-775 DVLAQLRDSEFAEG
+775 DVLAQLRDSKFTEG

-814 SGSYRDSMIDYKH
+814 SGSYRDSLIDYKH
-827 MTNYTDDSM
+827 LTNYTDDSM
-836 DAPYLDKVTAAQERR
+836 DAPDLDKVTVAQERQ
-851 TVAAGRNPD
+851 TVSAGRNPD

-878 SVISS
+878 SVVSS

-898 TEADAERAMA
+898 IEADVEGGIA
-908 HGSREQLHEHQAKA
+908 HGSREQLHERQTKS
-922 SSERLSAKDSPR
+922 SSERLYNYDRLSARDSPR
-934 QSIAKSLDDREE
+934 QSIAKSLDEHEE
-946 QIPMGASGL
+946 PIPMGASGL

-989 QSDNLD
+989 QSDNLG
-995 HWPNKATPPQVKRE
+995 HWPNKPTPPQAKGE
-1009 FLSRSKDSSA
+1009 FLSHSKDSSA
-1019 HDSLKAAA
+1019 HDILKAAA
-1027 AGFLSA
+1027 AGFLNTA
-1033 ATLASGRGSAEEL
+1033 ALASRQGSIEEQDKTR
-1046 EKARGMSIHDDHQ
+1046 EMSIYDDYQ
-1059 PRVQD
+1059 PKIY
-1064 EYETSTKSGFSPIRE
+1064 EYNSKPEFSPIPE
-1079 PYMLGGGVPSPPK
+1079 SYMAGGLVPSPPK
-1092 DEGYISGPQPG
+1092 DEGYMSGPQRG
-1103 AGSPEISFRDAKA
+1103 AASPEIRFGDAKA
-1116 FNDRGLGGMSED
+1116 VNDRGLDGMTEK
-1128 EDPFISRGH
+1128 EDPFISQGH

-1156 YDSATGAGIDRIQSK
+1156 YDSATGGGIDRIQSK
-1171 DIVALMDHVSDHSH
+1171 DIVALMDHVSDHFHLCHS
-1185 PVIRSVPSYLL
+1185 RVPFYLL
-1196 TRYQLT
+1196 TKYQLT

-1222 AAETRNYFE
+1222 AAEMRNSFE
-1231 DMKKFIAE
+1231 EMKKFIAE
-1239 QDDILVDV
+1239 QDDILVET
-1247 GNKQHDRT
+1247 GNKQHNRT
-1255 IQKIVIGGPRPQP
+1255 IQKIALGGPRPQP
-1268 VGRSK
+1268 LGPK
-1273 YQRRSSTEDDAE
+1273 FQRHSSAEDDTE

-1295 RRVLKGLSSRN
+1295 RRALKGLSSRN
-1306 QDDIS
+1306 QNDIG
-1311 KIEDM
+1311 KIEEM
-1316 LVQLLGEVEDLK
+1316 LVHLLGEVEGLRT
-1328 VAQGVRHGGEDT
+1328 VQGVRHGGADT
-1340 RADSLNSYN
+1340 RADSLNSY

-1404 LEADEELDPHEQE
+1404 LEADEDLDLHEQE
-1417 VLKNHDN
+1417 VLNNHND
-1424 QLLTPTRDNARA
+1424 QLLTPTRENARA

-1441 GTPPQTQIQVGTQS
+1441 GTPPQTQIPIGTQS
-1455 NEHTPRTA
+1455 NEHTPRTG

-1484 SRTTASSFGDNL
+1484 SRTTASSVGENF
-1496 RNSMERRQQRP
+1496 RNSMDRRQQRP

-1528 PIGDDR
+1528 HHGDDR
-1534 LRSNDS
+1534 LRSSDS
-1540 LENDDIARDMVQETR
+1540 LENDDVARDVSQENR

-1591 RYQHHLE
+1591 RFQHHLE

-1622 LARFVPGATNRYSGL
+1622 LARYVPGATNRYSGN
-1637 AGHLSP
+1637 LSP
-1643 ISDAGYSEKS
+1643 ISDPGFSETS
-1653 GSGKAAAPPRP
+1653 ATEPTAAPPRP
-1664 PKLKDDGPLIPSGPS
+1664 PKVKDDGPLIPSGPS
-1679 RPPKV
+1679 RPAKV
-1684 ASKDNRPTFASPLST
+1684 ANKDNRPTFASPLST
-1699 EHLQPEQQRLSNGS
+1699 ENLQPEQRYSNGS
-1713 AYDSVSQRSACRV
+1713 AYDP
-1726 KALELTVSHRRK
+1726 VSHR
-1738 THHALPLVLPCSASL
+1738 LDF
-1753 LAQGLLPLLAAT
+1753 
-1765 AQIRKASSGID
+1765 I
-1776 IVHRPIKYLHRT
+1776 
-1788 GRLTSRYMFNMHTA
+1788 SRRRN
-1802 EPLILR
+1802 
-1808 AIDST
+1808 
-1813 IQREWSRYGRGKR
+1813 
-1826 GQ
+1826 

>member
-1 MGVETRK
+1 MGVDTRK

-29 ADLATDISRR
+29 ADVATDVSRR
-39 TDHTSY
+39 TDRTSY
-45 SVPEDGSPVTIP
+45 SIPEDGSPVTIP
-57 TKKRRDSREKGRESG
+57 TKKRRDSRDKGRESA
-72 LTHASQHSQ
+72 LTHASHHSQ

-90 GGKGPNVHSRP
+90 GGKGPHVHSRP

-134 YTRRISLGPRS
+134 YTRRISLGPHSAGDRPLS
-145 TGERQATESPDDKS
+145 ESADDKS
-159 ISSYTSAAE
+159 VSSYTSAAE

-175 YPPVEVEIVQRDQ
+175 YPPVEVEIMHRDQ

-193 GPILA
+193 VPNLA
-198 REERYTHV
+198 REEQYTHV
-206 NPSDIS
+206 NPSEIS
-212 SMPPDSMLEGN
+212 SMPPDSMLEGVA
-223 TGSVT
+223 GSVT

-233 RSTSREAVVTT
+233 RSTSRDAVVTT
-244 DTLKAPSRRRSRSLS
+244 NTLKTPSRRRSRSLS

-271 AARPREV
+271 AGRPREI
-278 SREKHKHSSKTRS
+278 SGGKHKRSSKTRS
-291 RSGSHDQP
+291 RSVSNEQLA
-299 TEDVKSRRRRSSKG
+299 EDVKSKRRRSSKG
-313 YKEEELAS
+313 HKEEELVS
-321 GAESSLLTAS
+321 GAESSLLTTS

-387 SRQKFD
+387 SRQRFD
-393 RDSRGSMDSGRSGSR
+393 RDSRGSVDSGRSISH
-408 TDLTRKL
+408 TDLSRKL
-415 SKHASAPDVSAK
+415 SKHASAPDVSGK

-445 DSIKGRKESRRDRY
+445 DSINGRKDSRRDRN

-471 ISEETVIRD
+471 MSEETVIRD
-480 GEKSSRKGSKEHRLR
+480 GEKPSPKRSKEYRLK
-495 DAAAGATAGG
+495 DAAAGAMVGG
-505 ILTAAALNH
+505 ILTDAALSH
-514 HDLKHHDSRSSIDRE
+514 HNLEHNDSRSSTDRE

-542 SASIAESTEEI
+542 SASIAESAEEI

-562 PMRSDIHS
+562 PMRSDIQS

-577 ILSEQTEGTLGT
+577 ILSEQTEGTL
-589 LATLS
+589 S
-594 PSEERIHIAEIRQV
+594 PSEKVIHTAHTAEIRHV

-621 RTPTRTPQDIRRPGL
+621 RTPTRSPQDTRRGGL
-636 GTHHGNVAQGDLA
+636 GTHHSNLSQGDLA
-649 EAGPLNDRG
+649 VVSPHSNRS
-658 FRDDE
+658 FRDEE
-663 HHSRLTEAGIVGTAA
+663 HQAKLVEVGLVGAAAGTA
-678 GKADLTAHNLSDRN
+678 GLTAHSLADRN
-692 DLYDRR
+692 DQYDRH
-698 EFTYQQES
+698 EFAYQHES

-722 INRQSIGHKGSMPS
+722 INRQSYEHRGSLSS
-736 LKQHSKKGSAASMR
+736 LKQHLKKGSASSMR
-750 SLMSPVSVDMTRSN
+750 SLTSPVSVDMTRSN

-775 DVLAQLRDSEFAEG
+775 DVLAQLRDSKFTEG

-836 DAPYLDKVTAAQERR
+836 DAPYLDKVTAAQERQ
-851 TVAAGRNPD
+851 TVGAGRNPD

-898 TEADAERAMA
+898 IEADAERQVAQ
-908 HGSREQLHEHQAKA
+908 GSREQLREHQTKL
-922 SSERLSAKDSPR
+922 SSERLHTYDRPSSKDSPH
-934 QSIAKSLDDREE
+934 QSIAKSLDEREE
-946 QIPMGASGL
+946 HIPMGASGL

-995 HWPNKATPPQVKRE
+995 HWPNKPTPPQVKGE

-1033 ATLASGRGSAEEL
+1033 AALASGRGSLEEQRKSR
-1046 EKARGMSIHDDHQ
+1046 EMSIQDDYQ
-1059 PRVQD
+1059 PRVYD
-1064 EYETSTKSGFSPIRE
+1064 EYENNAKHDFSPIRE
-1079 PYMLGGGVPSPPK
+1079 SYMGGGTVPSPPK
-1092 DEGYISGPQPG
+1092 DEGYISGPQRG
-1103 AGSPEISFRDAKA
+1103 APSPEISFRDAKA
-1116 FNDRGLGGMSED
+1116 FNDRGQDGMIED

-1137 DRHLSTNSHGL
+1137 DRHLRTDSHGL

-1156 YDSATGAGIDRIQSK
+1156 YDSATGGGIDRIQSK

-1185 PVIRSVPSYLL
+1185 WCRSSVPFSLL
-1196 TRYQLT
+1196 TKYQLT

-1222 AAETRNYFE
+1222 AAEMRNSFE
-1231 DMKKFIAE
+1231 EMKKFIAE
-1239 QDDILVDV
+1239 QDDILVDT

-1255 IQKIVIGGPRPQP
+1255 IQKIVLGGPRPQP
-1268 VGRSK
+1268 WGAPK
-1273 YQRRSSTEDDAE
+1273 LQPHSSAEDDAE

-1295 RRVLKGLSSRN
+1295 RRALKGLSSRN
-1306 QDDIS
+1306 QNDIG
-1311 KIEDM
+1311 KIEEM
-1316 LVQLLGEVEDLK
+1316 LVHLLGEVEGLK
-1328 VAQGVRHGGEDT
+1328 AVQGVRPGGGDT
-1340 RADSLNSYN
+1340 RADSLNSY

-1404 LEADEELDPHEQE
+1404 LEADEELDLHEQE
-1417 VLKNHDN
+1417 VLDNHND
-1424 QLLTPTRDNARA
+1424 QLLTPTRENARA

-1441 GTPPQTQIQVGTQS
+1441 GTPPQTQIPIGTQS
-1455 NEHTPRTA
+1455 NEHTPRTG

-1484 SRTTASSFGDNL
+1484 SRTTASSVGDNF
-1496 RNSMERRQQRP
+1496 RNSMDRRQQRP
-1507 FSEASRSGEDLQQ
+1507 FSEASRSGEDLQH
-1520 YETNDHYD
+1520 YETNEHYD
-1528 PIGDDR
+1528 HHGDDR
-1534 LRSNDS
+1534 LRSNGS
-1540 LENDDIARDMVQETR
+1540 LENDDVARDVAQENR
-1555 PPSPLIPSQVSE
+1555 PPSPLIPSQVFE

-1591 RYQHHLE
+1591 RFQHHLE

-1622 LARFVPGATNRYSGL
+1622 LARYVPGANNRYSGL
-1637 AGHLSP
+1637 AGNLSP
-1643 ISDAGYSEKS
+1643 ISDAGHSVTSAAEQ
-1653 GSGKAAAPPRP
+1653 AAAPPRP
-1664 PKLKDDGPLIPSGPS
+1664 PKVKDDGPLIPSGPS

-1684 ASKDNRPTFASPLST
+1684 ANKDNRPNFASPLGT
-1699 EHLQPEQQRLSNGS
+1699 EHLQPEQRYSNGS
-1713 AYDSVSQRSACRV
+1713 AYDP
-1726 KALELTVSHRRK
+1726 VSH
-1738 THHALPLVLPCSASL
+1738 
-1753 LAQGLLPLLAAT
+1753 PLLVGA
-1765 AQIRKASSGID
+1765 KDG
-1776 IVHRPIKYLHRT
+1776 
-1788 GRLTSRYMFNMHTA
+1788 N
-1802 EPLILR
+1802 
-1808 AIDST
+1808 
-1813 IQREWSRYGRGKR
+1813 
-1826 GQ
+1826 

>member
-29 ADLATDISRR
+29 ADLATDLSRR
-39 TDHTSY
+39 TDRTSY
-45 SVPEDGSPVTIP
+45 SIPEDGSPVTIP
-57 TKKRRDSREKGRESG
+57 TKKRRGSRDKGRESA
-72 LTHASQHSQ
+72 LTHASHHSQ

-125 ASKGSRKPS
+125 TSRGSRKPS
-134 YTRRISLGPRS
+134 YTRRISLGPHS
-145 TGERQATESPDDKS
+145 TGERQATESADDKS

-175 YPPVEVEIVQRDQ
+175 YPPVEVEIMHRDQ

-193 GPILA
+193 GPNLA

-212 SMPPDSMLEGN
+212 SMPPDSMLEGKA
-223 TGSVT
+223 GSVT

-233 RSTSREAVVTT
+233 RSTSRDAVVTT
-244 DTLKAPSRRRSRSLS
+244 DTLKTPSRRRSRSLS

-271 AARPREV
+271 AGRPREV
-278 SREKHKHSSKTRS
+278 SGGKHKRSSKIRS
-291 RSGSHDQP
+291 RSVSNEQLA
-299 TEDVKSRRRRSSKG
+299 EDVKNRRRRSSKG
-313 YKEEELAS
+313 YREDELAS
-321 GAESSLLTAS
+321 GAESSLLTTS

-393 RDSRGSMDSGRSGSR
+393 RDSRGSVDSGRSVSR
-408 TDLTRKL
+408 TDLSRKL
-415 SKHASAPDVSAK
+415 SKHASAPDVSGK
-427 PKVFLNRDEHNA
+427 PEVFLNRDEHNA

-459 SDSPSERRSERD
+459 SNSPSERRSERD
-471 ISEETVIRD
+471 MSEETVIRD
-480 GEKSSRKGSKEHRLR
+480 AEKPSRKRSKEHRLR
-495 DAAAGATAGG
+495 DGAAGAMAGG
-505 ILTAAALNH
+505 VLTAAALNH
-514 HDLKHHDSRSSIDRE
+514 HDLKHNDSRSSIDRE

-534 RSKGSRSR
+534 RSKGSHSR
-542 SASIAESTEEI
+542 SASNAESTEEI

-577 ILSEQTEGTLGT
+577 ILSEQTDV
-589 LATLS
+589 TLS
-594 PSEERIHIAEIRQV
+594 PSEERIHTAEIRQV
-608 SRGSPREILSPAS
+608 SRGEPREILSPAS
-621 RTPTRTPQDIRRPGL
+621 RTPTRTTQDTRRGGL
-636 GTHHGNVAQGDLA
+636 GTHHNNLSHGDLA
-649 EAGPLNDRG
+649 EGSPRSNRSFHDE
-658 FRDDE
+658 E
-663 HHSRLTEAGIVGTAA
+663 HHSKFVEAGVVGAAAGTA
-678 GKADLTAHNLSDRN
+678 GLTAHNLSDRN
-692 DLYDRR
+692 DQYDRH
-698 EFTYQQES
+698 EFAYQHES

-722 INRQSIGHKGSMPS
+722 INRQSFGHKGSLSS
-736 LKQHSKKGSAASMR
+736 LKQHLKKGSAASMR
-750 SLMSPVSVDMTRSN
+750 SLTSPVSVDMTRSN

-775 DVLAQLRDSEFAEG
+775 DVLAQLRDSKFTEG

-836 DAPYLDKVTAAQERR
+836 DVPYLDKVTAAQERQ
-851 TVAAGRNPD
+851 TVGAGRNPD

-883 KQGDRSFAGS
+883 KQGERSFAGS

-898 TEADAERAMA
+898 MEADAERELAQ
-908 HGSREQLHEHQAKA
+908 GSGEKLHEHQTKS
-922 SSERLSAKDSPR
+922 SSERLYNYDRLSAKDSPR
-934 QSIAKSLDDREE
+934 QSIAKSLDERDEH
-946 QIPMGASGL
+946 IPMGASGL

-995 HWPNKATPPQVKRE
+995 HWPNKSTPPQSKGE

-1033 ATLASGRGSAEEL
+1033 AVIASGRGSLEEQRKSR
-1046 EKARGMSIHDDHQ
+1046 EMSIHDDYQSGVH
-1059 PRVQD
+1059 D
-1064 EYETSTKSGFSPIRE
+1064 EYETNAKHDSSSIRE
-1079 PYMLGGGVPSPPK
+1079 SYMAAGSAPSPPK
-1092 DEGYISGPQPG
+1092 DEGYISGPQRGAASPG
-1103 AGSPEISFRDAKA
+1103 ISFRDAKA
-1116 FNDRGLGGMSED
+1116 FNDRGLDAMTED

-1156 YDSATGAGIDRIQSK
+1156 YDSATGGGIDRIQSK
-1171 DIVALMDHVSDHSH
+1171 DIVALMDHVSENPDLCHSSL
-1185 PVIRSVPSYLL
+1185 PFCLL
-1196 TRYQLT
+1196 TKDQLT

-1222 AAETRNYFE
+1222 AAEMRNSFE
-1231 DMKKFIAE
+1231 EMKKFIAE
-1239 QDDILVDV
+1239 QDDILVDT
-1247 GNKQHDRT
+1247 GNKQHNRT
-1255 IQKIVIGGPRPQP
+1255 IQKIVLGGPRPQP
-1268 VGRSK
+1268 LGTPK
-1273 YQRRSSTEDDAE
+1273 FQRHSSAEDDAE

-1295 RRVLKGLSSRN
+1295 RRALKGLSSRN
-1306 QDDIS
+1306 QNDIG
-1311 KIEDM
+1311 KIEEM
-1316 LVQLLGEVEDLK
+1316 LVHLLGEVEGLK
-1328 VAQGVRHGGEDT
+1328 ATQGVRPSGGDT
-1340 RADSLNSYN
+1340 RADSLNSY

-1417 VLKNHDN
+1417 VLDSHND
-1424 QLLTPTRDNARA
+1424 QLLTPTKENARA

-1441 GTPPQTQIQVGTQS
+1441 GTPPQTQLPTGTQS
-1455 NEHTPRTA
+1455 NEHTPRTG

-1484 SRTTASSFGDNL
+1484 SRTTASSVGDNF
-1496 RNSMERRQQRP
+1496 RSSTDRRQPRP

-1528 PIGDDR
+1528 HHGDDR
-1534 LRSNDS
+1534 LRSNGS
-1540 LENDDIARDMVQETR
+1540 LENDDVTRDMAQENR

-1567 DPKYQAHRN
+1567 DPKYQAHRD

-1581 HPQPRPGPTH
+1581 HPQPRAGPTH
-1591 RYQHHLE
+1591 RFQHHLE

-1622 LARFVPGATNRYSGL
+1622 LARYVPGATHRYSGL
-1637 AGHLSP
+1637 ASNLSP
-1643 ISDAGYSEKS
+1643 ISDAGYSETS
-1653 GSGKAAAPPRP
+1653 RADQAAAPPRP
-1664 PKLKDDGPLIPSGPS
+1664 PKVKDDGPLIPSGPS
-1679 RPPKV
+1679 RPPKI

-1699 EHLQPEQQRLSNGS
+1699 EHLQPEQRYSNGS
-1713 AYDSVSQRSACRV
+1713 AYDPVG
-1726 KALELTVSHRRK
+1726 
-1738 THHALPLVLPCSASL
+1738 P
-1753 LAQGLLPLLAAT
+1753 PLLVVS
-1765 AQIRKASSGID
+1765 K
-1776 IVHRPIKYLHRT
+1776 
-1788 GRLTSRYMFNMHTA
+1788 HTN
-1802 EPLILR
+1802 
-1808 AIDST
+1808 
-1813 IQREWSRYGRGKR
+1813 
-1826 GQ
+1826 